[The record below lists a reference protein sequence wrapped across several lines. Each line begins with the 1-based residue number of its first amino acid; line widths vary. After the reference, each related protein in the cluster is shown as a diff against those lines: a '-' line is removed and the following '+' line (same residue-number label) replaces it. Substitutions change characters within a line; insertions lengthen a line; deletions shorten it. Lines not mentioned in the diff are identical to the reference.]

1 MLPSKVRPT
10 QGQAGSNLIFGAC
23 STKSITKS
31 RISIKITMNDDD
43 DDIIVS
49 SSAKRK
55 KISLNSK
62 VLGSPHRKNDN
73 GETKEINGK
82 SNELKKKAPEALKG
96 ANGGYAWEDEYRR
109 SWDIVQEDE
118 SGSIETIVSGLVE
131 SQKKR
136 YLKNVTPFQRGI
148 IRTMVLVLDYS
159 SVMRE
164 KDFRPNRSSMMI
176 SYVIEF
182 VSDFFDQNPISQLS
196 IVIMRNGLAQVVSE
210 VSGNPNDHIEALKKL
225 KRIEPEGDPSLQNAL
240 EMSRGLLLHV
250 ASHCTREI
258 LIIFGALFTSDPGN
272 IHVTIQSLV
281 REKINIRVIGLTARV
296 AICEELCKSTNFGDL
311 KNSYNVVL
319 NETHFKELILDCVTP
334 LAVTKAESENTDGFT
349 LVKMGFPSRVS
360 DTEPTLCSCH
370 SRLVYGGYICPNCK
384 SRVCTLPTVCPCCDL
399 MLILSTHLARS
410 YHHLFPLKLF
420 DEVPVSPFY
429 KSKCCYSCHV
439 SFPKGEGEKDRSI
452 KTLKANAS
460 AEESTNRKK
469 ELSEEQQEQQQVK
482 TERDKTAAVTKPRN
496 TKSKMMISSRYRCS
510 NCGQDFCIDCDI
522 FIHETLHNCPGC
534 ESKCTRV
541 T

>member
-1 MLPSKVRPT
+1 M
-10 QGQAGSNLIFGAC
+10 
-23 STKSITKS
+23 
-31 RISIKITMNDDD
+31 DDD
-43 DDIIVS
+43 DESIRFPSGVRRRANLNVRS
-49 SSAKRK
+49 SDSPNNKSDNREAK
-55 KISLNSK
+55 
-62 VLGSPHRKNDN
+62 
-73 GETKEINGK
+73 NGK
-82 SNELKKKAPEALKG
+82 VTETKKKAPEALKG
-96 ANGGYAWEDEYRR
+96 VNGGYAWEDEYRR

-159 SVMRE
+159 YVMRE

-176 SYVIEF
+176 SYTIEF

-210 VSGNPNDHIEALKKL
+210 VSGNPNDHIEALKRL
-225 KRIEPEGDPSLQNAL
+225 KRVEPEGDPSLQNAL

-250 ASHCTREI
+250 ATHCTREI

-272 IHVTIQSLV
+272 IHSTIQSLV
-281 REKINIRVIGLTARV
+281 KEKINIRVIGLTARV
-296 AICEELCKSTNFGDL
+296 AICEELCKLTNFGDL
-311 KNSYNVVL
+311 KSSYNVVL
-319 NETHFKELILDCVTP
+319 NEMHFKELILDCVTP

-360 DTEPTLCSCH
+360 DSEPTLCSCH

-420 DEVPVSPFY
+420 EEVPVSGFY
-429 KSKCCYSCHV
+429 KSKHCYSCQV
-439 SFPKGEGEKDRSI
+439 SFPKGEGEMKKMRDTKIDKDDERNSSDAGIETPRESFNAINKHESKTNFKNKNNSRI
-452 KTLKANAS
+452 K
-460 AEESTNRKK
+460 
-469 ELSEEQQEQQQVK
+469 
-482 TERDKTAAVTKPRN
+482 
-496 TKSKMMISSRYRCS
+496 ISSRYRCT
-510 NCGQDFCIDCDI
+510 NCEQDFCIDCDI

>member
-1 MLPSKVRPT
+1 
-10 QGQAGSNLIFGAC
+10 
-23 STKSITKS
+23 
-31 RISIKITMNDDD
+31 MNDDD

-49 SSAKRK
+49 SSSKRK
-55 KISLNSK
+55 RNNLNSK
-62 VLGSPHRKNDN
+62 ASESPHRKNDS
-73 GETKEINGK
+73 GSANGK
-82 SNELKKKAPEALKG
+82 RNEVKKKAPEALKG
-96 ANGGYAWEDEYRR
+96 ASGGYAWEDEYRR

-272 IHVTIQSLV
+272 IHGTIQSLV
-281 REKINIRVIGLTARV
+281 KEKINIRVIGLTARV

-420 DEVPVSPFY
+420 DEVPVSDHY
-429 KSKCCYSCHV
+429 RSKCCFSCQA
-439 SFPKGEGEKDRSI
+439 SFPKGQGETRQLTAAP
-452 KTLKANAS
+452 KTAVDQTPKT
-460 AEESTNRKK
+460 ST
-469 ELSEEQQEQQQVK
+469 SVK
-482 TERDKTAAVTKPRN
+482 TEDQAQQQAQKETPNTAEGPTKPKN
-496 TKSKMMISSRYRCS
+496 AKNKMMMSSRYRCS
-510 NCGQDFCIDCDI
+510 NCEQDFCIDCDI

>member
-1 MLPSKVRPT
+1 MSDDEDIIISSSSRRRK
-10 QGQAGSNLIFGAC
+10 N
-23 STKSITKS
+23 ITS
-31 RISIKITMNDDD
+31 RISE
-43 DDIIVS
+43 
-49 SSAKRK
+49 
-55 KISLNSK
+55 
-62 VLGSPHRKNDN
+62 SPKNKTDN
-73 GETKEINGK
+73 TDNKNGK
-82 SNELKKKAPEALKG
+82 PNDTKKKAPEALKG

-176 SYVIEF
+176 SYGIEF
-182 VSDFFDQNPISQLS
+182 ISDFFDQNPISQLS

-272 IHVTIQSLV
+272 IHSTIQSLV
-281 REKINIRVIGLTARV
+281 KEKINIRVIGLTARV
-296 AICEELCKSTNFGDL
+296 AICEELCKLTNFGDL

-319 NETHFKELILDCVTP
+319 NESHFKELILDCVTP
-334 LAVTKAESENTDGFT
+334 LAVTKAKSENTDGFT

-384 SRVCTLPTVCPCCDL
+384 SRVCTLPTVCPCCEL

-420 DEVPVSPFY
+420 EEVPVSDFY
-429 KSKCCYSCHV
+429 KSTCCYSCQV
-439 SFPKGEGEKDRSI
+439 SFPKGDGELKMLKTGKDGI
-452 KTLKANAS
+452 KDEDNGNN
-460 AEESTNRKK
+460 EEN
-469 ELSEEQQEQQQVK
+469 EIDVK
-482 TERDKTAAVTKPRN
+482 TETDTKLLDDSNKEKETKKR
-496 TKSKMMISSRYRCS
+496 KSKMKMSSRYRCS
-510 NCGQDFCIDCDI
+510 NCEHEFCIDCDI

-534 ESKCTRV
+534 ESKCTRI

>member
-1 MLPSKVRPT
+1 MSYGDDDGLMSSSSKRKRKNITNSESP
-10 QGQAGSNLIFGAC
+10 
-23 STKSITKS
+23 STKGGHT
-31 RISIKITMNDDD
+31 N
-43 DDIIVS
+43 
-49 SSAKRK
+49 
-55 KISLNSK
+55 
-62 VLGSPHRKNDN
+62 N
-73 GETKEINGK
+73 GINNGK
-82 SNELKKKAPEALKG
+82 GTETKKKAPEALKG

-164 KDFRPNRSSMMI
+164 KDFRPNRSTMMI
-176 SYVIEF
+176 SYAMEF

-225 KRIEPEGDPSLQNAL
+225 KRIDPEGDPSLQNAL

-250 ASHCTREI
+250 ATHCTREI

-272 IHVTIQSLV
+272 IHSTIQSLV
-281 REKINIRVIGLTARV
+281 KEKINIRVIGLTARV
-296 AICEELCKSTNFGDL
+296 AICEELCKKTNFGDL

-319 NETHFKELILDCVTP
+319 NETHFRELILDCVTP

-360 DTEPTLCSCH
+360 DTEPTLCACH

-410 YHHLFPLKLF
+410 YHHLFPLKLYE
-420 DEVPVSPFY
+420 EVPVSNFY
-429 KSKCCYSCHV
+429 KSKCCYSCHT
-439 SFPKGEGEKDRSI
+439 SFPIGEEERRSRENMKNAKTEK
-452 KTLKANAS
+452 N
-460 AEESTNRKK
+460 
-469 ELSEEQQEQQQVK
+469 EQQQQQQRPK
-482 TERDKTAAVTKPRN
+482 L
-496 TKSKMMISSRYRCS
+496 KSSGRYRCS
-510 NCGQDFCIDCDI
+510 NCGHDFCIDCDI

-534 ESKCTRV
+534 ESICTRV

>member
-1 MLPSKVRPT
+1 MDDDDEFIVS
-10 QGQAGSNLIFGAC
+10 SN
-23 STKSITKS
+23 KRRKQSINDS
-31 RISIKITMNDDD
+31 RISTSSNKHNIDVDNDDD
-43 DDIIVS
+43 DNN
-49 SSAKRK
+49 K
-55 KISLNSK
+55 
-62 VLGSPHRKNDN
+62 G
-73 GETKEINGK
+73 NGK
-82 SNELKKKAPEALKG
+82 NNDSENTKKKAPEALKG
-96 ANGGYAWEDEYRR
+96 ASGGYAWEDEYRR

-118 SGSIETIVSGLVE
+118 SGSIESIVSGLVE

-136 YLKNVTPFQRGI
+136 FLKNVTPFQRGI

-176 SYVIEF
+176 SYAIEF

-196 IVIMRNGLAQVVSE
+196 IVIMRNGLAQAVSE

-225 KRIEPEGDPSLQNAL
+225 KRVDPEGDPSLQNAL

-272 IHVTIQSLV
+272 IHHTIKSLV
-281 REKINIRVIGLTARV
+281 KEKIIIRVIGLTARV
-296 AICEELCKSTNFGDL
+296 AICEELCKLTNFGDL
-311 KNSYNVVL
+311 KSSYNVVL

-370 SRLVYGGYICPNCK
+370 SKLVYGGYICPNCK

-420 DEVPVSPFY
+420 ADVPISDTYP
-429 KSKCCYSCHV
+429 SSNCYSCQIE
-439 SFPKGEGEKDRSI
+439 FPKGKGI
-452 KTLKANAS
+452 KLENS
-460 AEESTNRKK
+460 ESENKQK
-469 ELSEEQQEQQQVK
+469 
-482 TERDKTAAVTKPRN
+482 
-496 TKSKMMISSRYRCS
+496 ISYRYRCTD
-510 NCGQDFCIDCDI
+510 CGRDFCIDCEV

-534 ESKCTRV
+534 ESASYRK
-541 T
+541 

>member
-1 MLPSKVRPT
+1 MD
-10 QGQAGSNLIFGAC
+10 A
-23 STKSITKS
+23 
-31 RISIKITMNDDD
+31 DDD
-43 DDIIVS
+43 DEVIIFSSKRRKQNNDNENRISNRHNIDIIDDDIDEEEKRKGNKRTNGKD
-49 SSAKRK
+49 SSAM
-55 KISLNSK
+55 
-62 VLGSPHRKNDN
+62 
-73 GETKEINGK
+73 T
-82 SNELKKKAPEALKG
+82 KKKAPESLKG

-118 SGSIETIVSGLVE
+118 SGSIESIVSGLVE

-136 YLKNVTPFQRGI
+136 FLKNVTPFQRGI

-159 SVMRE
+159 QVMRE

-176 SYVIEF
+176 SYAIEF

-196 IVIMRNGLAQVVSE
+196 IVIMRNGLAQAVSE

-225 KRIEPEGDPSLQNAL
+225 KKIDPEGDPSLQNAL

-272 IHVTIQSLV
+272 IHHTIKSLV
-281 REKINIRVIGLTARV
+281 NEKINIRVIGLTARV
-296 AICEELCKSTNFGDL
+296 AICEELCKLTNFGDL

-319 NETHFKELILDCVTP
+319 NETHFKDLILDCVTP

-370 SRLVYGGYICPNCK
+370 SKLVYGGYICPNCK

-410 YHHLFPLKLF
+410 YHHLFPMKMF
-420 DEVPVSPFY
+420 ENVPVADTYPCE
-429 KSKCCYSCHV
+429 KCYSCQID
-439 SFPKGEGEKDRSI
+439 FPKR
-452 KTLKANAS
+452 KTPEYDNS
-460 AEESTNRKK
+460 N
-469 ELSEEQQEQQQVK
+469 
-482 TERDKTAAVTKPRN
+482 ERAAVL
-496 TKSKMMISSRYRCS
+496 SHRYRCID
-510 NCGQDFCIDCDI
+510 CGRHFCIECDV
-522 FIHETLHNCPGC
+522 FIHDMLHNCPGC
-534 ESKCTRV
+534 ESSCRKRV
-541 T
+541 